1 MTPLEIVGAFTL
13 AAVGSSL
20 IGRMVFRLLNPVPR
34 HPMIEM
40 DVASKQLQES
50 VREAFESGMLCA
62 ADIATHEGHEALAG
76 RIRKTVEYVQ
86 GANDN

>member
-1 MTPLEIVGAFTL
+1 MTPLEIVGATTL
-13 AAVGSSL
+13 VMLGFSVLGRLFPARKPNTVD
-20 IGRMVFRLLNPVPR
+20 IG
-34 HPMIEM
+34 
-40 DVASKQLQES
+40 VASQQLQES

>member
-1 MTPLEIVGAFTL
+1 MTPLEFVGAFAL
-13 AAVGSSL
+13 AT
-20 IGRMVFRLLNPVPR
+20 IGGTIAGRVIFRLGHRQPA
-34 HPMIEM
+34 HMIEIEA
-40 DVASKQLQES
+40 ASKQLQES

>member
-13 AAVGSSL
+13 AAIGGSFVGR
-20 IGRMVFRLLNPVPR
+20 IAFRLLRPASRQV
-34 HPMIEM
+34 IEIE
-40 DVASKQLQES
+40 VASKQLQES

-62 ADIATHEGHEALAG
+62 AEIVTLEGHGELAG